1 MTINATPVYFL
12 YGPPGSGKTTLGRR
26 LAERLGLPFV
36 DLDERIVAHCG
47 KSIPDIFTTEGEAAF
62 REHESACIQEIL
74 ASGESV
80 TALGGGALVDEANR
94 ALAEAGGT
102 IICLEVPLEVLQE
115 RLRGAADGRP
125 LLRGE
130 DWPERLASLL
140 ERRAAHYASFAMRV
154 DASGSVEETVRRIQT
169 RLGAYRVRG
178 MVGTGNAGGADGY
191 DVRVLPGG
199 IDALGAFFRRGN
211 WGGPVAL
218 VTDDVVGPLHA
229 GRAVRSLEESG
240 YTVKRITLPAGEV
253 HKTVATVERLWDGFL
268 EAGVDRSSTVVAL
281 GGGVVN
287 DLTGFAAATFLRG
300 VHWVTLPSTLLCM
313 ADASLGGK
321 TGADLPQGKNLV
333 GAFYPPALV
342 LADPE
347 LLATLPE
354 AELRSGL
361 GEVVKHGVL
370 ADPELFELCAS
381 GWQAVQGGDP
391 AHPNWDELVRRAMA
405 VKVAYIEADP
415 LERGVRAALNLGH
428 TVGHAVEVASGY
440 RLRHGEAVAI
450 GMVSEARLAER
461 LGLAQ
466 TGLSCT
472 IMKALQGLGLPVEV
486 PAGLDETLLKQSLK
500 LDKKR
505 AAGQVR
511 FALPVRIG
519 EVRTGVVIDLDRFQF
534 HEEGA

>member
-1 MTINATPVYFL
+1 MAINAAPVYFL
-12 YGPPGSGKTTLGRR
+12 YGPPGSGKTTLGQR
-26 LAERLGLPFV
+26 LAGRLGLPFI
-36 DLDERIVAHCG
+36 DLDERIEARSG
-47 KSIPDIFTTEGEAAF
+47 RSIPNIFASEGEAAF
-62 REHESACIQEIL
+62 RAHESACIAEVI
-74 ASGESV
+74 AGGECV
-80 TALGGGALVDEANR
+80 TALGGGALLDAANR
-94 ALAEAGGT
+94 ALAEASGT
-102 IICLEVPLEVLQE
+102 VICLEVPFETLQE

-130 DWPERLASLL
+130 DWPERLAALL
-140 ERRAAHYASFAMRV
+140 ERRADHYASFPLRV
-154 DASGSVEETVRRIQT
+154 DASGSPDDAVQRIQT

-178 MVGTGNAGGADGY
+178 MASAASEGY

-199 IDALGAFFRRGN
+199 IDALGAFFRRSS

-229 GRAVRSLEESG
+229 GRAVHSLEKSG
-240 YTVKRITLPAGEV
+240 YTVKQITLPVGEV
-253 HKTVATVERLWDGFL
+253 HKTVDTVQQLWEGFL

-300 VHWVTLPSTLLCM
+300 VRWVTLPSTLLCM

-342 LADPE
+342 LADPD

-361 GEVVKHGVL
+361 GEVIKHGIL
-370 ADPELFELCAS
+370 ADPELFDLCAR

-450 GMVSEARLAER
+450 GMVAEARLAER

-466 TGLSCT
+466 PGLSCT
-472 IMKALQGLGLPVEV
+472 IIKALQALGLPVEV
-486 PAGLDETLLKQSLK
+486 PAGLNEQALKQSLK